1 MLVPSY
7 FVLPLCFY
15 LEEKKSD
22 FTKVSR
28 RCMSLD
34 ECCSIALDFLPI
46 GLHDKYFYHFSVVKM
61 QQICKEKCNSYF
73 FKDECI
79 KVTKSQ
85 NKFVKTLIFQNR
97 NENIARISALVYKN
111 FQGRNP
117 SNIFVAILENGICS
131 EIK

>member
-1 MLVPSY
+1 MPQITG
-7 FVLPLCFY
+7 
-15 LEEKKSD
+15 KS
-22 FTKVSR
+22 FTK
-28 RCMSLD
+28 
-34 ECCSIALDFLPI
+34 IYP
-46 GLHDKYFYHFSVVKM
+46 VVKM

-111 FQGRNP
+111 FQGRNS
-117 SNIFVAILENGICS
+117 SNISVAILENQCLHKFVLRLS
-131 EIK
+131 DL